1 MATDRS
7 TTMELQ
13 HVLDRTAHLIASRG
27 TQSESTILEALSAA
41 ARTLCPG
48 AAEALVD
55 WDGPE
60 IARLRAFGIVHGA
73 LLRELSS
80 VQHQVLARLH
90 EAPAT
95 SLAA

>member
-13 HVLDRTAHLIASRG
+13 HVLDRTAHRIASRG

>member
-1 MATDRS
+1 MD
-7 TTMELQ
+7 LYQ
-13 HVLDRTAHLIASRG
+13 VLDRIAHRIVCEG
-27 TQSESTILEALSAA
+27 THSESVVLDALAFA

-60 IARLRAFGIVHGA
+60 VVRLRAFGIVHGA

-80 VQHQVLARLH
+80 VQHEVLAMLDGVS
-90 EAPAT
+90 AS
-95 SLAA
+95 SLVA